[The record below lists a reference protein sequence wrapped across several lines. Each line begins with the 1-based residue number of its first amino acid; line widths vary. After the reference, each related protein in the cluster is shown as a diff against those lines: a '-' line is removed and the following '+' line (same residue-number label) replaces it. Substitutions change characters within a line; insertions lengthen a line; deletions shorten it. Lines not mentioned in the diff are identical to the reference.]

1 MPELSREQKIVIAIG
16 ASLIALGLIFLVL
29 QLVGIEAA
37 GTWVPIVAGVI
48 SLVLAVATRLP
59 GFSILGCLLTFGGAG
74 LLWWVYGGDKATD
87 GIAEPVF
94 LLFVS
99 AGLCVVPILTRILDG
114 KPMLWPLLPG
124 GAGVAVGIILL
135 SAG

>member
-1 MPELSREQKIVIAIG
+1 MPDFSREQKLVIAIG

-48 SLVLAVATRLP
+48 CLALAVATRLP
-59 GFSILGCLLTFGGAG
+59 GFSILGCLLTFGGGG
-74 LLWWVYGGDKATD
+74 LLWWVYAGEKTAEGT
-87 GIAEPVF
+87 AEPVF

-99 AGLCVVPILTRILDG
+99 AGFCVVPILTKVLDG
-114 KPMLWPLLPG
+114 KPLLWPLLPG
-124 GAGVAVGIILL
+124 AAGMIVGVILIL
-135 SAG
+135 